1 MRTMMKTNVQTN
13 ATRNVKRKAVHVEG
27 NPKEMLDESDFQRM
41 KDEMAKYDAEREV
54 VIKRSRD
61 IQKLSKQAIFSLH
74 RKDVEK
80 ASKQIEDAMEAAKEI
95 EPVVQANPTLR
106 GGSFSSALE
115 EYAEAVIFRHY
126 LSHGELMSSQEQDIK
141 MCNIDE
147 YLGGVL
153 DFTGELNRF
162 AIARATHRDLDE
174 VERCRDLV
182 EALMGVFLQFDL
194 RNGSLRKKY
203 DALKYTLKK
212 LENTLYE
219 LSLTNA
225 GLVTKPEEVQMP
237 EAKVDDGAED

>member
-1 MRTMMKTNVQTN
+1 MQANER
-13 ATRNVKRKAVHVEG
+13 RNVKRKALHVEG
-27 NPKEMLDESDFQRM
+27 KNKGMVDEGDFQRM
-41 KDEMAKYDAEREV
+41 KQEMTKYDAEREV

-74 RKDVEK
+74 RKDVVK
-80 ASKQIEDAMEAAKEI
+80 ASKQIEDALAAAKEI

-126 LSHGELMSSQEQDIK
+126 LSHGELISSQEENVN

-162 AIARATHRDLDE
+162 AIARATLRDLEE

-182 EALMGVFLQFDL
+182 ETLMGVFLQFDL

-225 GLVTKPEEVQMP
+225 GLVTKPEEIEVP
-237 EAKVDDGAED
+237 EVKMDNGAED